1 MLIKDVCKL
10 CHVTKKAL
18 VYYEDKGLISPLIME
33 NGYRD
38 YSQKDI
44 KIIKEICV
52 FQ

>member
-38 YSQKDI
+38 YSQKI
-44 KIIKEICV
+44 SRSLKKFV
-52 FQ
+52 F

>member
-33 NGYRD
+33 MVIEIIV
-38 YSQKDI
+38 K
-44 KIIKEICV
+44 KISRSLKKFV
-52 FQ
+52 F

>member
-33 NGYRD
+33 NGY
-38 YSQKDI
+38 QIIVK
-44 KIIKEICV
+44 KISRSLKKFV
-52 FQ
+52 F